1 MKRLVLIAPLIALA
15 VACGQQPKVEIT
27 NPSALGTVDL
37 ALGGQL
43 KTQATYISDETQI
56 AITPLAG
63 GYISDSKRNVK
74 YIWGRFQV
82 KNTTGAALNNLTFYA
97 LNKSGNN
104 GGTAIKSMTNFV
116 GAPTADDAAR
126 AAQPG
131 HAMLQGT
138 GAATVDGANANLQLF
153 TASEVSALGV
163 PAGTGT
169 VLEYGYKVNAASIP
183 DGDTSVVTLS
193 YKIPFASTSTSF
205 TATFAIAKDGPNRVS
220 QSAEEVFTAVNA
232 RATATSA
239 SEIAYFGPYASSV
252 TLTPP
257 SGVTTVLRHPTLNPK
272 NAVSTPAYIF
282 DNFTFASFNFGNTFG
297 LGRASGDDQDSYTYG
312 YAGAACTV
320 GAGTNTPGVFTCDPT
335 PSNPATTPATIVH
348 ATGASGNGGYNGY
361 AIVANKA
368 KDFSGYAKMD
378 IYVSY
383 TAAAGTGMQVKL
395 RSTDNKTVCYKL
407 SDQPATQT
415 FSVVFATAT
424 PISAGCADAG
434 QGETSGT
441 YSEVLS
447 KFDNIQP
454 LAYGSATGVSL
465 QTGPIIFSG
474 L

>member
-15 VACGQQPKVEIT
+15 VACGQQPKVEIG
-27 NPSALGTVDL
+27 NPTQLGTVDL

-63 GYISDSKRNVK
+63 GYISDSKRNAK

-116 GAPTADDAAR
+116 GAATADDAAR

-138 GAATVDGANANLQLF
+138 GAATVDGTNANLQLF

-220 QSAEEVFTAVNA
+220 QSAEENPSDVDTRVG
-232 RATATSA
+232 TAT
-239 SEIAYFGPYASSV
+239 EIAYLGPKGQNTTGVVA
-252 TLTPP
+252 PA
-257 SGVTTVLRHPTLNPK
+257 GVTAVRLANPK
-272 NAVSTPAYIF
+272 TAVGTDAYLLA
-282 DNFTFASFNFGNTFG
+282 DYTFASFNTAKPDQGGYVSSYSYNPYIDFGASTTINSRTAPEPNTVKLTTTAAQTGGTGLVHEAYPFG
-297 LGRASGDDQDSYTYG
+297 SFSQNISKYKKLNVFVDKNSSTFTGISVLSSTGPTEIKYYIGFEGPNTYPVVLATPAECTTPSNTGPCDLAQLPTLLSTVTGVKMNSGAS
-312 YAGAACTV
+312 V
-320 GAGTNTPGVFTCDPT
+320 GAGTSIEIGNIFFSEYTP
-335 PSNPATTPATIVH
+335 
-348 ATGASGNGGYNGY
+348 
-361 AIVANKA
+361 
-368 KDFSGYAKMD
+368 
-378 IYVSY
+378 
-383 TAAAGTGMQVKL
+383 
-395 RSTDNKTVCYKL
+395 
-407 SDQPATQT
+407 
-415 FSVVFATAT
+415 
-424 PISAGCADAG
+424 
-434 QGETSGT
+434 
-441 YSEVLS
+441 
-447 KFDNIQP
+447 
-454 LAYGSATGVSL
+454 
-465 QTGPIIFSG
+465 
-474 L
+474 